1 MIDADTYITDY
12 VEYTKVVP
20 HANCWNSAGH
30 GTINVEQAIEYSC
43 NYFFYEV
50 GYRLGSKNNPTELN
64 DSTGLALLAKY
75 AKMFGLDSVSGLELP
90 ETTPRISD
98 ESVVRSAIGQA
109 THNYTAAELAR
120 YVTAIANS
128 GNLYQLSLLDKI
140 TDSEGNVLEENEPKL
155 TNKIELKQSTWDM
168 VHTGM
173 YKVCNES
180 SYRSQMGGLKVTLAG
195 KSGTAQVSEKLPNHG
210 LFIGYAPYENP
221 EVAATLIIPNGHGSS
236 NVLDLYA
243 DLMCYY
249 FGVPEKNAS
258 DDISGSATR
267 TANIPDQNIQAD

>member
-1 MIDADTYITDY
+1 
-12 VEYTKVVP
+12 
-20 HANCWNSAGH
+20 
-30 GTINVEQAIEYSC
+30 
-43 NYFFYEV
+43 
-50 GYRLGSKNNPTELN
+50 
-64 DSTGLALLAKY
+64 
-75 AKMFGLDSVSGLELP
+75 
-90 ETTPRISD
+90 
-98 ESVVRSAIGQA
+98 
-109 THNYTAAELAR
+109 
-120 YVTAIANS
+120 
-128 GNLYQLSLLDKI
+128 
-140 TDSEGNVLEENEPKL
+140 
-155 TNKIELKQSTWDM
+155 M

-258 DDISGSATR
+258 DDISGSTTR

>member
-1 MIDADTYITDY
+1 M
-12 VEYTKVVP
+12 
-20 HANCWNSAGH
+20 
-30 GTINVEQAIEYSC
+30 
-43 NYFFYEV
+43 
-50 GYRLGSKNNPTELN
+50 
-64 DSTGLALLAKY
+64 
-75 AKMFGLDSVSGLELP
+75 
-90 ETTPRISD
+90 
-98 ESVVRSAIGQA
+98 
-109 THNYTAAELAR
+109 
-120 YVTAIANS
+120 
-128 GNLYQLSLLDKI
+128 YQLSVLDKI
-140 TDSEGNVLEENEPKL
+140 TDSEGNVLEKNEPKL

-249 FGVPEKNAS
+249 LVCRKRMLQMIYPVRQQEQRIFRIRIFRRINS
-258 DDISGSATR
+258 TDM
-267 TANIPDQNIQAD
+267 NIQKKTMI